1 MQSQN
6 FKPRDPKTPL
16 DVDIDNIAYD
26 ETYDEDLE
34 YYGMEEII
42 TPLNDLEEENW
53 EIIWADE
60 DLLDDLSESVDND
73 KIILEY
79 INNIKLTYLSCKTT
93 IYIQHDIIRQ
103 FIDYFK
109 FNNIVNNIYKYYGP
123 DKNIYN
129 IVSDIIEHQRLNKRK
144 KRYVNK

>member
-16 DVDIDNIAYD
+16 DVDIDNIAYN

-53 EIIWADE
+53 EVIWADE
-60 DLLDDLSESVDND
+60 DLLDDDDYDEFPEDLFADDNISDFVD
-73 KIILEY
+73 
-79 INNIKLTYLSCKTT
+79 
-93 IYIQHDIIRQ
+93 
-103 FIDYFK
+103 
-109 FNNIVNNIYKYYGP
+109 
-123 DKNIYN
+123 
-129 IVSDIIEHQRLNKRK
+129 
-144 KRYVNK
+144 